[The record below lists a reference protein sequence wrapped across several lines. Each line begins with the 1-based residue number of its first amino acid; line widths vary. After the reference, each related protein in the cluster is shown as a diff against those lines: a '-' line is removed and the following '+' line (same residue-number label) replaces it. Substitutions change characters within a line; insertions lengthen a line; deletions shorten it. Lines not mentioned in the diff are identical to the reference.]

1 MLQAPN
7 LAALPWLI
15 HGFGWRDSE
24 YPVEIT
30 TLKQI
35 HSAKVIDAAGR
46 RGDRIEEGDALISDT
61 PGLAIGVRTADCVPV
76 LLADVRLRTIAAI
89 HAGWRGT
96 AAQIVLSSVRQMSKV
111 FGTRAEDLVSA
122 IGPCIG
128 PCCYEVGPE
137 VAHQFVTWYPELE
150 RTVSPVR
157 LNLPGANAKQ
167 LSNAGVTDIFVSG
180 ECTFCSPGRYHSYRR
195 DKDAAGRLL
204 SFAGLKNVA

>member
-7 LAALPWLI
+7 LASLPWLT
-15 HGFGWRDSE
+15 HGFGWRDSQC
-24 YPVEIT
+24 PVEIT

-35 HSAKVIDAAGR
+35 HSAKVVDAAGR

-96 AAQIVLSSVRQMSKV
+96 AAQIVPSAIRHMGKV
-111 FGTRAEDLVSA
+111 FGTRTQDLVAA

-128 PCCYEVGPE
+128 PCCYDVGPE
-137 VAHQFVTWYPELE
+137 VARQFVTWIPEMDHA
-150 RTVSPVR
+150 VSPVR
-157 LNLPGANAKQ
+157 LDLPRANAQQ
-167 LSNAGVTDIFVSG
+167 LRDAGITDIFVSG
-180 ECTFCSPGRYHSYRR
+180 ECTFCLAERYHSYRR
-195 DKDAAGRLL
+195 DKEAAGRLL
-204 SFAGLKNVA
+204 SFLSV

>member
-7 LAALPWLI
+7 LANLPWLT
-15 HGFGWRDSE
+15 HGFGWRDSQ

-61 PGLAIGVRTADCVPV
+61 PGLVIGVRTADCVPV

-96 AAQIVLSSVRQMSKV
+96 AAQIVPSAIRQMGDT
-111 FGTRAEDLVSA
+111 FGTRVEDLVAA

-137 VAHQFVTWYPELE
+137 VARQFVTWIPEME
-150 RTVSPVR
+150 HAVSPVR
-157 LNLPGANAKQ
+157 LNLPKANAQQ
-167 LSNAGVTDIFVSG
+167 LRDAGVTDIFVSG
-180 ECTFCSPGRYHSYRR
+180 ECTFCLVERYHSYRR
-195 DKDAAGRLL
+195 DKEAAGRLL
-204 SFAGLKNVA
+204 SFVGV

>member
-7 LAALPWLI
+7 LANLPWLT
-15 HGFGWRDSE
+15 HGFGWRDSR

-46 RGDRIEEGDALISDT
+46 RGDRIEEGDALISDA
-61 PGLAIGVRTADCVPV
+61 PGLVIGVRTADCVPV

-96 AAQIVLSSVRQMSKV
+96 AAQIVPSAIRQMGEA
-111 FGTRAEDLVSA
+111 FGTRAEDLVAA

-137 VAHQFVTWYPELE
+137 VARQFVTWIPEME
-150 RTVSPVR
+150 HAVSPVR
-157 LNLPGANAKQ
+157 LDLPKANAQQ
-167 LSNAGVTDIFVSG
+167 LRDAGVTDIFVSG
-180 ECTFCSPGRYHSYRR
+180 ECTFCLVERYHSYRR
-195 DKDAAGRLL
+195 DKEAAGRLL
-204 SFAGLKNVA
+204 SFVGV

>member
-7 LAALPWLI
+7 LARLPWLI
-15 HGFGWRDSE
+15 HGFGWRDSQ

-46 RGDRIEEGDALISDT
+46 QGDRIAEGDALISDT
-61 PGLAIGVRTADCVPV
+61 SGIAIGVRTADCVPV

-96 AAQIVLSSVRQMSKV
+96 AAQIVPATIRQMTDI
-111 FGTRAEDLVSA
+111 FGTRAEDLTAAV
-122 IGPCIG
+122 GPCIG

-137 VAHQFVTWYPELE
+137 VARQFATWHPEME
-150 RTVSPVR
+150 RAVSPVR
-157 LNLPGANAKQ
+157 LDLPGINAKQ
-167 LSNAGVTDIFVSG
+167 LRDAGVSDIFVTE
-180 ECTFCSPGRYHSYRR
+180 ECTFCLPEQYHSYRR

-204 SFAGLKNVA
+204 SFVGIQQLA